1 MTSKSCVI
9 NPLGLLSLFTLLTFA
24 VSAQSPQLSC
34 VVDRIST
41 AQRSL
46 HVSCELSGLRA
57 GKINLQF
64 TDQFAGIAGLAE
76 RVRGLQIINPATG
89 ERRKPE
95 ILGDGAWS
103 FDSLSGPGTLEYE
116 VGLARAYDPGQH
128 ALVSSLGLE
137 SAVLMPGDL
146 LPELCQGEA
155 CARVRRLKIHSPD
168 GWQIATTERLGKD
181 AYDIPRPERAVFF
194 VARMRRSSDSGGKN
208 RFRSAIAGTWSF
220 PDNEVF
226 RLVDA
231 VGREQ
236 AAMVESS
243 EQGSYLAILAPYPQP
258 MTGLRS
264 SAVTIGRTV
273 VLMLNESEIPAA
285 SFPHFRKHL
294 AHEMFHYYLP
304 NAFHIREN
312 FDWFWEGFTRY
323 IGILSLCRLQAIS
336 TQEYLDFI
344 GTEYDSYAANP
355 LRLQVSLI
363 EASPEKFA
371 GPATYDLVY
380 RKGSLIAA
388 LYDLELRRQ
397 SQGKSDVTAV
407 IRALF
412 QSHALKDLEIGNRE
426 VLEELRK
433 PGQLAD
439 QIRDDIEGVRPIE
452 LEKRIKSFGML
463 IETGRQTGWKTRLVL
478 SPRISDRQRQLIE
491 QISRGK

>member
-1 MTSKSCVI
+1 MIK
-9 NPLGLLSLFTLLTFA
+9 PPGLLFLFIIFSFS
-24 VSAQSPQLSC
+24 VSAQTPQVGC
-34 VVDRIST
+34 TVDRIST

-46 HVSCELSGLRA
+46 RVSCDLSGFRT
-57 GKINLQF
+57 GKINVQF
-64 TDQFAGIAGLAE
+64 RDQFAGISGLAE
-76 RVRGLQIINPATG
+76 RIHGLQISTPATG

-103 FDSLSGPGTLEYE
+103 FDSPGTLEYE
-116 VGLARAYDPGQH
+116 MGLARAYEPGQH
-128 ALVSSLGLE
+128 ALVSSLGPE
-137 SAVLMPGDL
+137 AAVLMPGDL
-146 LPELCQGEA
+146 LPEVCQGEA
-155 CARVRRLKIHSPD
+155 CARTTRLKILSPA
-168 GWQIATTERLGKD
+168 GWQVATTESFRKD
-181 AYDIPRPERAVFF
+181 AYEIARPERAVFF
-194 VARMRRSSDSGGKN
+194 IARMRQSSELGAPEK
-208 RFRSAIAGTWSF
+208 FRSAIAGTWSF
-220 PDNEVF
+220 SDEDVF
-226 RLVDA
+226 RLVNA
-231 VGREQ
+231 IGREQ
-236 AAMVESS
+236 AAMVGSS
-243 EQGSYLAILAPYPQP
+243 EADPYLAILAPYPQP

-273 VLMLNESEIPAA
+273 VLMLNESETRAG

-304 NAFHIREN
+304 NAFRVREN

-323 IGILSLCRLQAIS
+323 IGILSLCRLQAIT

-344 GTEYDSYAANP
+344 GTEFDSYAGNP

-363 EASPEKFA
+363 DASPEKFA

-397 SQGKSDVTAV
+397 SQGKSDVTDV

-412 QSHALKDLEIGNRE
+412 QRYGAKDLEIGNRE
-426 VLEELRK
+426 VLEALRA
-433 PGQLAD
+433 PAQLAD

-452 LEKRIKSFGML
+452 LEKRVKPFGMI

-478 SPRISDRQRQLIE
+478 SPKISDRQRQLLEPIA
-491 QISRGK
+491 RGK